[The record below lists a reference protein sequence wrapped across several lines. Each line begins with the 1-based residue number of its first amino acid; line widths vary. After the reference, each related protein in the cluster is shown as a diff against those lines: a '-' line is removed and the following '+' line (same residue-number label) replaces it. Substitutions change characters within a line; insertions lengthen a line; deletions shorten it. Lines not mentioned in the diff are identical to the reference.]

1 MSNSYNPSTILA
13 DPSSTVAGREV
24 TFETPQRMANSINY
38 CFGRGHCT
46 NVLSQAYGD
55 RSFNQDASTFTEMSQ
70 WRIPLVSLQH
80 NQLECV
86 VNYRLHGS
94 SANCDAK
101 FSLDVGGSTASVT
114 INLPTSTNGIA
125 NGTISITMPASDQYY
140 GTLTMEVVG
149 AGSTAEVQIFS
160 VMASWEPL
168 TSPLSAGAKYQYNL
182 TDAFYPMGTT
192 RTGTNQALTSRFGH
206 HMIDD
211 IEIVRQR
218 MRSYLT
224 WSGLYSA
231 SSSSSL
237 SVAAA
242 SEIYVGVGLIG
253 LFASYPLIPTG
264 FEQLQGRKLE
274 AHIRTI
280 GSITFDFFGNRI
292 EITRTAQTVGWTIVT
307 LEVDNATR
315 SERGDTNAP
324 YYLASIEYSDDNVK
338 ALVSASPSASG
349 YNNPTTLYPTV
360 DAGNDGNIIGFT
372 LMGV

>member
-1 MSNSYNPSTILA
+1 MSNSYNSTTILA
-13 DPSSTVAGREV
+13 DPSSVVASRQV
-24 TFETPQRMANSINY
+24 TFETPERMANAINY
-38 CFGRGHCT
+38 CFGRGHCS

-55 RSFNQDASTFTEMSQ
+55 RSFNQDSSSLTEMCE
-70 WRIPLVSLQH
+70 WRIPLASLQH

-94 SANCDAK
+94 STNCNAK
-101 FSLDVGGSTASVT
+101 FILDVDGTTASTT
-114 INLPTSTNGIA
+114 INLPTTTNGIV
-125 NGTISITMPASDQYY
+125 NDTISIAMPSSNQYY
-140 GTLTMEVVG
+140 ATLTMEVEG
-149 AGSTAEVQIFS
+149 DSTTAEVEIYS
-160 VMASWEPL
+160 VMASWKPL
-168 TSPLSAGAKYQYNL
+168 TSPLSAGAQYQYDV
-182 TDAFYPMGTT
+182 TEDFYPMGTT
-192 RTGTNQALTSRFGH
+192 RTGVNQSLSSRFGH
-206 HMIDD
+206 HMIDN

-224 WSGLYSA
+224 WSGIYSA
-231 SSSSSL
+231 SSGSSL

-264 FEQLQGRKLE
+264 FEELQGRKIE

-280 GSITFDFFGNRI
+280 GSISFDFFGNRI

-307 LEVDNATR
+307 LDVDNATR
-315 SERGDTNAP
+315 SERGDVDAP
-324 YYLASIEYSDDNVK
+324 YYLASIEYSDDNAK
-338 ALVSASPSASG
+338 ALVSASPTADG

>member
-1 MSNSYNPSTILA
+1 MSNSYNPATILA
-13 DPSSTVAGREV
+13 DPASTVAGRQV
-24 TFETPQRMANSINY
+24 TFETPERMANAINY
-38 CFGRGHCT
+38 CFGRGHCS

-55 RSFNQDASTFTEMSQ
+55 RSFNQVASTFTEMSQ
-70 WRIPLVSLQH
+70 WRIPLASLQH

-94 SANCDAK
+94 STAPDVR
-101 FSLDVGGSTASVT
+101 FTLDVGGSTASVT
-114 INLPTSTNGIA
+114 INLPTTTNGIV
-125 NGTISITMPASDQYY
+125 NDTISITMPSSNYY
-140 GTLTMEVVG
+140 GTLTMEVVAAG
-149 AGSTAEVQIFS
+149 AVAEVEIFS
-160 VMASWEPL
+160 VMASWKPL
-168 TSPLSAGAKYQYNL
+168 TSPLSAGAKYQYNFS
-182 TDAFYPMGTT
+182 DPMYPMGTT

-206 HMIDD
+206 HMIDN
-211 IEIVRQR
+211 IGVLRKR

-224 WSGLYSA
+224 WSGVYSA
-231 SSSSSL
+231 GSNSTL
-237 SVAAA
+237 QDAAA

-264 FEQLQGRKLE
+264 FEQLEGRKLE

-307 LEVDNATR
+307 LEVDDATR
-315 SERGDTNAP
+315 SERGDINAP
-324 YYLASIEYSDDNVK
+324 YYLASIEYSDNNAA
-338 ALVSASPSASG
+338 ALVSASPSADG